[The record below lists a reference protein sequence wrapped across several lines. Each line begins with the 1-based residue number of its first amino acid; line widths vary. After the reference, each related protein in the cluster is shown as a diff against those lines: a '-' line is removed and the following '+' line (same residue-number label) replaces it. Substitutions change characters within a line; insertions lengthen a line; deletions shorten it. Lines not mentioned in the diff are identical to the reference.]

1 MVGTGTEA
9 VAADTVFVVVTA
21 VGTVTVF
28 GLPGRLSADP
38 AV

>member
-1 MVGTGTEA
+1 MVGTGTVV

-21 VGTVTVF
+21 VGTATVF